1 MKKIVSISLVLI
13 SVLLIYFIVRPSN
26 KELRED
32 LNVHNN
38 AITIIKA
45 AHKLGDREDISA
57 VKPLLTNILDPRM
70 STHINFKGM
79 NVCYSRLAAL
89 RKISGLNP
97 PAPLIQFSVD
107 TMSAKFYLN
116 WAIEK
121 GIIKSPDEINL
132 NYH

>member
-1 MKKIVSISLVLI
+1 MKKIITLSLVLI
-13 SVLLIYFIVRPSN
+13 SVLVIYFILRPSN
-26 KELRED
+26 KKLQED
-32 LNVHNN
+32 LNVHNHTT
-38 AITIIKA
+38 TIIKA
-45 AHKLGDREDISA
+45 AYKLGERKDVSA
-57 VKPLLTNILDPRM
+57 VRPLLSNILDPRM

-79 NVCYSRLAAL
+79 NVCYSRLVAL

-97 PAPLIQFSVD
+97 PAPLIKFSVD
-107 TMSAKFYLN
+107 TISAKFYLN